1 LHEKAFY
8 MPLSA
13 LDEHAMAALI
23 QEAIDCMPN
32 ALTIFDENFVPIVA
46 NTVSRELYN
55 VLHAAMKAGKTYR
68 EATFLSIKTAD
79 PKLCDDECWQ
89 LADMLEALFRS
100 GDTVEVSHSGGRIFR
115 TSYTPMS
122 GNRHV
127 SIAADITELRLRE
140 QELVQSQQQ
149 AEAANQSKSSFLAN
163 MSHEIRT
170 PLNGILGM
178 AQVLAQ
184 SDLTPEQREQ
194 VETVLESG
202 KTLKTLLDDIL
213 DLSKIEAGR
222 MELAPVEKDFSH
234 ILRRQHRLW
243 LPRAEEKGIALTLV
257 IDASVPAFMRFDAV
271 RLGQCVS
278 NIVSNAIKFT
288 ERGEVAISVSG
299 RLVPQGA
306 AITLTIRDTGIG
318 MTKATAARL
327 FAPFAQADSSISR
340 RFGGTGLGLVIS
352 QKLAR
357 LMEGDLTVAS
367 EEGVG
372 STFTLSFI
380 AQPVAELAAV
390 TAAEGTGLPVRG
402 RKSLRGKK
410 LLLVDDQPV
419 NRRVAR
425 LFLAAEGYRITDAEN
440 GLVALEKLAAERF
453 DLVLLDI
460 HMPVLDGIQTL
471 KRIRSS
477 PEAWHDLPVIALTAD
492 AMTGDRERYLAEGMD
507 GYISK
512 PIDKLDL
519 LMEIQ
524 KLLGIE
530 KAPAE
535 MPPAKAA
542 AKNPEPDSKTDA
554 SLSDQELASL
564 LAEMQ
569 GGSPVS

>member
-1 LHEKAFY
+1 MAEN
-8 MPLSA
+8 A
-13 LDEHAMAALI
+13 LDEYTMAALV
-23 QEAIDCMPN
+23 QEAIDCVPN
-32 ALTIFDENFVPIVA
+32 ALTIFDENLVPILA
-46 NTVSRELYN
+46 NKVSYELYE

-68 EATFLSIKTAD
+68 EATFLSIKAAD

-115 TSYTPMS
+115 TSYTQMS

-127 SIAADITELRLRE
+127 SIAADITELRQRE
-140 QELVQSQQQ
+140 EELIQSQQQ

-178 AQVLAQ
+178 AQVLVQ

-194 VETVLESG
+194 AEIVLESG
-202 KTLKTLLDDIL
+202 KNLRALLDDVL

-222 MELAPVEKDFSH
+222 MELAPVDKDLHH
-234 ILRRQHRLW
+234 ILSRQHRLW
-243 LPRAEEKGIALTLV
+243 LPRAEEKGINLSLT
-257 IDASVPAFMRFDAV
+257 IHDSVPAYLRFDPV
-271 RLGQCVS
+271 RLGQCLS

-288 ERGEVAISVSG
+288 ERGEVVITARGRVVSEG
-299 RLVPQGA
+299 V
-306 AITLTIRDTGIG
+306 AITISIRDTGIG
-318 MTKATAARL
+318 MNEATAERL
-327 FAPFAQADSSISR
+327 FAPFMQADNTISR
-340 RFGGTGLGLVIS
+340 RFGGTGLGLVIT
-352 QKLAR
+352 QRLAR
-357 LMEGDLTVAS
+357 LMDGDLTVVS
-367 EEGVG
+367 QEGVG

-380 AQPVAELAAV
+380 AQPVAELA
-390 TAAEGTGLPVRG
+390 TIPVKDAGRQPASV

-410 LLLVDDQPV
+410 LLLVDDHPL

-425 LFLAAEGYRITDAEN
+425 LFLGPEGYRITDAEN
-440 GLVALEKLAAERF
+440 GIEALEKLAAERF

-477 PEAWHDLPVIALTAD
+477 PEPWHDLPVIALTAD
-492 AMTGDRERYLAEGMD
+492 AMSGDRERYLAEGMD

-519 LMEIQ
+519 LIEIQ
-524 KLLGIE
+524 KLLGTE
-530 KAPAE
+530 KPSGAAVRMTARGENPSPGNKAE
-535 MPPAKAA
+535 PPH
-542 AKNPEPDSKTDA
+542 
-554 SLSDQELASL
+554 SDQELARL
-564 LAEMQ
+564 LAEM
-569 GGSPVS
+569 GMPPRSSRAS